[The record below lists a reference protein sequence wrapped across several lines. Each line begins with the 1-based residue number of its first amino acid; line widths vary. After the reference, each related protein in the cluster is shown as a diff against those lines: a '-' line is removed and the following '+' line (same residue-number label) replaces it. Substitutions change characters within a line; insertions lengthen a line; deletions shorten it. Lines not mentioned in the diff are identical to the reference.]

1 MFNIFRRKENSQN
14 NKIGTL
20 ADRLEGAKQKL
31 IADLE
36 KNGMEFL
43 VKSMACNDD
52 YSELIE
58 ERRNIARSY
67 GSEDRVWW
75 YAKKRE
81 TVLKFASKPIIAL
94 NTFVLRRH
102 RLYYFQ
108 YLEMMTIRQSVRN
121 NKPAGLFILFVL
133 FVVYVLQGVEA
144 VSPPFIGIHF
154 GFPGVAIANASD
166 NPFFGRKGRVGKFEV
181 FGKRLFI
188 GF

>member
-75 YAKKRE
+75 YAYRRSDKLSSPEEKEKLLELLSNDSYSDHKKHIYHCLSNICR
-81 TVLKFASKPIIAL
+81 
-94 NTFVLRRH
+94 NTNDKELFNWLIDQ
-102 RLYYFQ
+102 LQ
-108 YLEMMTIRQSVRN
+108 QEEEEKIRVS
-121 NKPAGLFILFVL
+121 ILCPL
-133 FVVYVLQGVEA
+133 EA
-144 VSPPFIGIHF
+144 VVKDSGYNIEPIKLLVKEGTAYENHA
-154 GFPGVAIANASD
+154 AIKALS
-166 NPFFGRKGRVGKFEV
+166 
-181 FGKRLFI
+181 
-188 GF
+188 